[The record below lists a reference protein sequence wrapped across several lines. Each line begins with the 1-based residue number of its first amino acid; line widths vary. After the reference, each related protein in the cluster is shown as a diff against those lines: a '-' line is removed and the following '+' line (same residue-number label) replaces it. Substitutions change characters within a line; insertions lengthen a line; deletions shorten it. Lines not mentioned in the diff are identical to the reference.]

1 MEGHPVWSVWI
12 EEGRLRSRLHVGRPS
27 RRPLALPGE
36 RWVRVRNY
44 LAGIDEQDLALARG
58 ELRGAARLAL
68 PRMRRRYLGR
78 EVVGTVTETGPEV
91 TLVRE
96 GDRVVLQSE
105 AVSTCATLG
114 LHPPCQACAAW
125 NVSLCEH
132 RTLPYPG
139 TGAGWSD
146 EMIVHESQLF
156 PVPSALS
163 DDQAVLL
170 EPAARATRAVL
181 QRSPEPGTEVLVIG
195 GGAMGQLVIAAL
207 HAAAPGPHITLAS
220 DAHYQTEAAKKQG
233 VTSIISGNYRDML
246 LRGAEL
252 ANAQIM
258 RRGGQIYVHGGYDV
272 VFDCRG
278 ADQSVD
284 AALQLVR
291 SGGTVVLVAGATRP
305 MQLDISPLWRE
316 EVTVV
321 GIAGPGSESLPEDM
335 VESVGARLSSLAL
348 AGRLM
353 LKQRLNTGT
362 IITHREPARQ
372 IRQVLRLAAE
382 PLRNH
387 VIRAVITFDAEGAS

>member
-1 MEGHPVWSVWI
+1 MWSVWI
-12 EEGRLRSRLHVGRPS
+12 EESRWRSRLRVGRPS
-27 RRPLALPGE
+27 RRPLALPGD

-58 ELRGAARLAL
+58 ELRGAARLAQ
-68 PRMRRRYLGR
+68 PRMKRRYLGR
-78 EVVGTVTETGPEV
+78 EVVGTVTEVGPDV

-195 GGAMGQLVIAAL
+195 GGAMGQLVIGAL
-207 HAAAPGPHITLAS
+207 HAAAPGPHITLAA
-220 DAHYQTEAAKKQG
+220 DAKHEIDAATKQG
-233 VTSIISGNYRDML
+233 VSSIVSGEYREML
-246 LRGAEL
+246 LRGAAM
-252 ANAQIM
+252 ANAQIV
-258 RRGGQIYVHGGYDV
+258 RQGSQIYIHGGYDV

-284 AALQLVR
+284 AALRLVR

-335 VESVGARLSSLAL
+335 VESVGAHLSSLAL
-348 AGRLM
+348 AARLM
-353 LKQRLNTGT
+353 LKQRLNTNG
-362 IITHREPARQ
+362 IITHREPARH
-372 IRQVLRLAAE
+372 IHQVLRLAAD
-382 PLRNH
+382 PQKNH
-387 VIRAVITFDAEGAS
+387 VLRAVITFDAEGTA